1 MKLSE
6 ARNPHIF
13 NISRFDSTGLQ
24 VKDQWL
30 NQSCLIAFDFLKK
43 DWGVTHFDG
52 IEQGLEAI
60 ADYAP
65 EVLIIGTGSEQR
77 FPNAQQMQALAQL
90 KCGIE
95 FMNNDSAIRTYTILT
110 TEDRRVMLALIFE
123 AV

>member
-13 NISRFDSTGLQ
+13 SISRFDSTGVQ

-65 EVLIIGTGSEQR
+65 EVLIIGTGPEQR
-77 FPNAQQMQALAQL
+77 FPNARQMQALAQL

-95 FMNNDSAIRTYTILT
+95 FMNNDSAIRTYTVLT